1 MEELSNDIN
10 RRKFISSLG
19 LLGVAG
25 LSSLPSLAE
34 AGETKTSAPD
44 VPIIKTEPY
53 LQSALPNQ
61 ITVRW
66 LTNVPC
72 YSWVDYGQTPDNL
85 DKKEVAVDD
94 GLIQAYNTVHGI
106 TLKGL
111 TPGQKYY
118 YRINSKVI
126 EEFKP
131 YKVTFGNTFV
141 SESYT
146 FQTPGLDA
154 KSVSFLVF
162 NDIHD
167 RPNSFAH
174 LMQYGGEDK
183 KDFVFLNG
191 DMFDFQTD
199 EDQLVNHLLNP
210 LGQLFSTNTPFILSR
225 GNHETRGK
233 FARHLGNYF
242 NNQEQKYYFS
252 FQQGP
257 VYAIVLDSGED
268 KTDGDKEYY
277 GLVDF
282 DKYRLQQ
289 VEWLKKEVQKKA
301 FKKAKYKIV
310 FSHIPFYYS
319 GNGHG
324 TLHCREVFG
333 PILNQA
339 KVDLLISGHTHRYGI
354 HPPVAGQHNYP
365 IVIGGGPKEG
375 ARTIIKVKAD
385 QNAFAL
391 EMIGDTGTPV
401 GNIKI

>member
-1 MEELSNDIN
+1 MDDLFNAIN

-19 LLGVAG
+19 LLGLAG
-25 LSSLPSLAE
+25 LCPVPSL
-34 AGETKTSAPD
+34 GSAAVKNTPLPD
-44 VPIIKTEPY
+44 SPIIKTQPY
-53 LQSALPNQ
+53 LQSAQPYQ

-66 LTNVPC
+66 LTQVPC
-72 YSWVDYGQTPDNL
+72 YSWVDYGLRPDKL
-85 DKKEVAVDD
+85 DKKEVAVDN
-94 GLIQAYNTVHGI
+94 GLIRAYNTVHGI
-106 TLKGL
+106 TLTGL

-126 EEFKP
+126 QEFKP
-131 YKVTFGNTFV
+131 HLVTYGSTFV
-141 SESYT
+141 SEPFS
-146 FQTPGLDA
+146 FQTPSRQA
-154 KSVSFLVF
+154 ESVSFLVF

-167 RPNSFAH
+167 RPKSFAH

-191 DMFDFQTD
+191 DMFDYQAN
-199 EDQLVNHLLNP
+199 EDQLVNHLLHP
-210 LGQLFSTNTPFILSR
+210 LGQLFSTTTPFILSR

-268 KTDGDKEYY
+268 KIDGDKEYG

-282 DKYRLQQ
+282 DNYRLKQAQ
-289 VEWLKKEVQKKA
+289 WLKKEVQKKA

-319 GNGHG
+319 GNWHG

-339 KVDLLISGHTHRYGI
+339 KVDMLISGHTHKYGI

-375 ARTIIKVKAD
+375 DRTIIKVKAD
-385 QNAFAL
+385 QHAFAL
-391 EMIGDTGTPV
+391 EMIGDAGDTV